1 MISVIKY
8 IDSRKV
14 LVKHGEEFY
23 IISESFPGIGPVET
37 LVFRANDEGEVTSF
51 CEITG
56 EVGVSL
62 ENYLDRIILDGRF
75 DAHMS

>member
-1 MISVIKY
+1 MISAIKY

-14 LVKHGEEFY
+14 LVKHGEELY

-37 LVFRANDEGEVTSF
+37 LVFRANEKGEITNFS
-51 CEITG
+51 EITG

-62 ENYLDRIILDGRF
+62 QNYLDRIVLDGRF